1 MHIPDGFLS
10 PSVALPLWGVSVGIS
25 GYVLRRVSQDL
36 TEQETPMIGVVAA
49 GIFAAQMLN
58 FPIAGGTSGHLMGT
72 ALATLLFGPW
82 MAILIM
88 TCVLITQTLV
98 FQDGG
103 LIALGANVF
112 NMGIIGALV
121 AHAIDQTFRSL
132 FGDRRW
138 ARPVAAFLCG
148 WAAIVMGALATGMEL
163 ALSGLVPAN
172 VVVPAMGGIH
182 ALIGVVEGLIT
193 MSAVTFLTTVR
204 GDLKIERKIA
214 GRTPAWIAGL
224 AIVLILTLLAPLASA
239 DPDGLERVAEDLG
252 FIQAARPSAF
262 SLLPDYTIPGLPNE
276 SLATILAGILGAII
290 VLALILI
297 LGLGQRSRARQAE
310 KASGAKT

>member
-10 PSVALPLWGVSVGIS
+10 PSVVLPLWGVSAGIS
-25 GYVLRRVSQDL
+25 GYALRRVSREL
-36 TEQETPMIGVVAA
+36 TERETPVIGVVAA

-58 FPIAGGTSGHLMGT
+58 FPIAGGTSGHLMGA

-82 MAILIM
+82 VAILIM
-88 TCVLITQTLV
+88 TCVLTIQALV

-103 LIALGANVF
+103 LIALGANIF
-112 NMGIIGALV
+112 NMGIVGALV
-121 AHAIDQTFRSL
+121 AYAVDQTLRGV

-138 ARPVAAFLCG
+138 MRPVAAFLAG
-148 WAAIVMGALATGMEL
+148 WTAVVMGALATGLEL
-163 ALSGLVPAN
+163 ALSGLVPAD
-172 VVVPAMGGIH
+172 VVLPAMGGIH

-193 MSAVTFLTTVR
+193 MSAVAFLSAVR
-204 GDLKIERKIA
+204 RELMIERPVA
-214 GRTPAWIAGL
+214 GRIPLWTAGL
-224 AIVLILTLLAPLASA
+224 ALILILTLLAPLASA

-276 SLATILAGILGAII
+276 SLATILAGILGALM
-290 VLALILI
+290 VFGLVVILW
-297 LGLGQRSRARQAE
+297 LGQRSRRGE
-310 KASGAKT
+310 RASNSKT